1 MRWLRCIA
9 VLGPAAFTP
18 LHAGHR
24 EHASMLVLGHLQDG
38 REIGAIQKIEN
49 GGKERGSY
57 LWFLSDLIFIVY
69 SVLKLTVLIVIH
81 T

>member
-1 MRWLRCIA
+1 
-9 VLGPAAFTP
+9 
-18 LHAGHR
+18 
-24 EHASMLVLGHLQDG
+24 MLVLGHLQDG
-38 REIGAIQKIEN
+38 REIGAMQKIEN

-69 SVLKLTVLIVIH
+69 SVLTVLNIRKH